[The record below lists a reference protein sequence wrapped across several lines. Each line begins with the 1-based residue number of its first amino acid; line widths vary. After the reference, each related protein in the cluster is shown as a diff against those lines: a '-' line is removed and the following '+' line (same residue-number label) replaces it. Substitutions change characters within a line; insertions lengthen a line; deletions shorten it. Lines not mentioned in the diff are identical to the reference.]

1 MALSRRAR
9 PPKQMAV
16 DAPNADTRKYRLYF
30 ITCVRHRFIMEKVLE
45 LIAKKKEEYRKFKG
59 EMRHDMN
66 VAKKLGF
73 DTQALKIGIDHTWA
87 NEILELLEEIAVEAQ
102 QSSNGG

>member
-1 MALSRRAR
+1 
-9 PPKQMAV
+9 
-16 DAPNADTRKYRLYF
+16 
-30 ITCVRHRFIMEKVLE
+30 MEKVLE
-45 LIAKKKEEYRKFKG
+45 LISKKKEEYRRFKG

-73 DTQALKIGIDHTWA
+73 DTQVSKINIDHTWA
-87 NEILELLEEIAVEAQ
+87 NEILELLEEIAVEVQ